1 MKRFSR
7 IQLIT
12 TLVFLVVFLSFFCIL
27 YAYSSQTISNKQYD
41 QLILERTNMKNEIEN
56 FFLDTSHVVETIGS
70 YIKTNGD
77 TQLLDYLIEVDTHNE
92 EMFSIYYLSKDNEMT
107 NSSGYTPPPSID
119 FRTRIWYTGAL
130 NTDEVAYSPVFLNA
144 SQDKMIVTI
153 SKAVYDENDEL
164 LGVIA
169 SDIDIITIQNF
180 VINKKIGKTGYAF
193 LIDSNGH
200 IVAHPYVN
208 ISTLQLISLDEI
220 DTNLDNLDGTG
231 YQSNYMLDDTNG
243 IIAYSQ
249 FINDAYRI
257 YLFIPNQEYNA
268 STIVLLTIFT
278 VLSVII
284 LSIGTIFIYL
294 NQKYIFNPF
303 NLLVEDINQIDI
315 YKDLNYRVSTEN
327 QKGFTEIR
335 NVLNHSLE
343 TTKHYFDLNEQAH
356 RELLYENQRVM
367 LLIDSTA
374 DIIFEIDKNKR
385 FVSVYGKGI
394 QKIKHTP
401 DQYIGKNV
409 IEAFGED
416 GNNRDSAYDKAL
428 QGEAN
433 IYDWKIEVDGEML
446 YFESS
451 ISPIYD
457 ENEQIVGAVGI
468 SRDITEPK
476 KRQDE
481 IDFINC
487 HDYLTGL
494 YNRRYYAEMLK
505 KYDEKEYYPLG
516 VMNFDLNGLKIL
528 NDAYGHLYGD
538 TALRQVGE
546 VLLDS
551 FKEQDIVA
559 RIGGDEFAAII
570 PNTSHEEID
579 KIKNK
584 IRHEISLITVE
595 NIHLSMA
602 IGFELKYD
610 EQSNIQDI
618 IKFAENKMYR
628 SKLSEGMSVRNN
640 AIRAIHKTLTEK
652 YKEERVHSERVSAL
666 CKALGMKLGIK
677 NEDLNELVMAGMYHD
692 IGKISIPDAILDKPS
707 GLTKEEYDIM
717 KTHTESG
724 YQILKAADEYSNL
737 AEYALSHHERWD
749 GKGYPRGLKET
760 EIPLYARII
769 CICDSFEAMT
779 TDRPYKKK
787 LEKKQ
792 AVAEIIKCSGSQFD
806 PRLAKVFVTDVLKA
820 KWVE

>member
-12 TLVFLVVFLSFFCIL
+12 TIVFLIVFLSFFGIL
-27 YAYSSQTISNKQYD
+27 YAYSSKTISDKQYNE
-41 QLILERTNMKNEIEN
+41 LILERSNMKIEIEN
-56 FFLDTSHVVETIGS
+56 FFMDTSHVVETVGS

-77 TQLLDYLIEVDTHNE
+77 AELLNYLIEVNSNSE

-119 FRTRIWYTGAL
+119 FRSRIWYTGAL
-130 NTDEVAYSPVFLNA
+130 ATNEVAFSPVFLNVTE
-144 SQDKMIVTI
+144 DKMIVTI
-153 SKAVYDENDEL
+153 SKAIYDENDEL

-169 SDIDIITIQNF
+169 SDIDIITIQDF
-180 VINKKIGKTGYAF
+180 VKNKKIGKTGYAF
-193 LIDSNGH
+193 LIDKNGH
-200 IVAHPYVN
+200 IIAHPNLN
-208 ISTLQLISLDEI
+208 IATLQLISIDEVDI
-220 DTNLDNLDGTG
+220 NLDNLDGTG
-231 YQSNYMLDDTNG
+231 YQSNYVLDGTKG
-243 IIAYSQ
+243 IIAFSQ
-249 FINDAYRI
+249 FINDSYQI
-257 YLFIPNQEYNA
+257 YLFMPNQEYNA
-268 STIVLLTIFT
+268 STILLFIIFT

-284 LSIGTIFIYL
+284 FSIGTIFIYL

-303 NLLVEDINQIDI
+303 NLLVKDINQIDI
-315 YKDLNYRVSTEN
+315 HKDLNYRVSTEN

-343 TTKHYFDLNEQAH
+343 TTKHYFNLNEQAH

-374 DIIFEIDKNKR
+374 DIIFEINKEKR
-385 FVSVYGKGI
+385 FVSVYGKGV
-394 QKIKHTP
+394 QKINQTP
-401 DQYIGKNV
+401 EHFIGKSV
-409 IEAFGED
+409 LEAFGEEANHKD
-416 GNNRDSAYDKAL
+416 IAYDRAL
-428 QGEAN
+428 RGEAN
-433 IYDWKIEVDGEML
+433 IYDWQIEVDGEKL

-457 ENEQIVGAVGI
+457 ENEQVVGAVGI

-516 VMNFDLNGLKIL
+516 VMNFDLNGLKII

-546 VLLDS
+546 VLLSS
-551 FKEQDIVA
+551 FGEQDIVA

-570 PNTSHEEID
+570 PNTSKEEVD

-666 CKALGMKLGIK
+666 SKALGMKLGIK
-677 NEDLNELVMAGMYHD
+677 NEDLNELSMAGMYHD

-707 GLTKEEYDIM
+707 ALTKEEYDIM

-724 YQILKAADEYSNL
+724 YQILKAADDYSNL

-749 GKGYPRGLKET
+749 GKGYPRGLKGIG
-760 EIPLYARII
+760 IPLYARII

-787 LEKKQ
+787 LDKKQ

-806 PRLAKVFVTDVLKA
+806 PRLAKVFVTEVLKA